1 MEIKVAELMDF
12 YTPAAETGT
21 VSPERVR
28 ARTLARL
35 GAARRKRRL
44 RTAVLAAAL
53 AALLAVGAVAAKQ
66 IGFDELPALLR
77 RCFGIEGTAETG
89 LRYDRVTEA
98 LDARTA
104 DVGGHAAG
112 ELSVTRG
119 TALRSENLYVLTLYV
134 SAVTSEQLTDLVWR
148 VRERGGETWA
158 AAEVIEDRG
167 GWAALRAALPASIF
181 DGGAEPELELC
192 CGTESADGS
201 ALEIQRVGIFRP
213 LPIAYQA
220 AAELSCALPLTET
233 AALTGVEVSS
243 SHVILRIDAPALA
256 EGFGALTANR
266 SPALLEEANALDTV
280 LFRAVLRFGD
290 GGETRFFP
298 SGGSFC
304 DGEYYYLAMTLG
316 ESGRGR
322 APAAFVLDGT
332 VLPFEE

>member
-12 YTPAAETGT
+12 YTPPAETGA
-21 VSPERVR
+21 VYPERVR
-28 ARTLARL
+28 ARTIARL

-44 RTAVLAAAL
+44 RTAAIAAAL
-53 AALLAVGAVAAKQ
+53 AALLAVGAAAAKQ

-77 RCFGIEGTAETG
+77 RCFGIDGTVETG

-98 LDARTA
+98 PDARTA
-104 DVGGHAAG
+104 DVGGRAAG

-119 TALRSENLYVLTLYV
+119 TALRSESLYVIDLYV

-158 AAEVIEDRG
+158 AEVLEDRG
-167 GWAALRAALPASIF
+167 GWAALRAAFPASVF
-181 DGGAEPELELC
+181 DGGAEAELELC
-192 CGTESADGS
+192 CGAESADGS
-201 ALEIQRVGIFRP
+201 TFEIQRVGIFRP

-220 AAELSCALPLTET
+220 AAELSCDLPLTET
-233 AALTGVEVSS
+233 AALTGIEFSS
-243 SHVILRIDAPALA
+243 SHLILRIDAPSLVV
-256 EGFGALTANR
+256 GFGALTSNR
-266 SPALLEEANALDTV
+266 SPALLEEANALDAV

-316 ESGRGR
+316 ESERGR
-322 APAAFVLDGT
+322 EPAAFVLDGT
-332 VLPFEE
+332 VLPFEG